1 MIQIHRLEGF
11 YWVAKAGGYARAA
24 RAFPYPITQPAVH
37 QQVKKL
43 AAELEM
49 ELFERVGKDRMMLTP
64 AGQCLYEFIGPFF
77 EGLAAVIRAVK
88 AGEQSGELHIHAETM
103 MLHRLL
109 PGWLKRLQKRCPQVK
124 IDLREVASTDLE
136 PLRAGEADLLVG
148 YLPELPED
156 IAALQVA
163 KLRGFFILPADHP
176 KAKRARLQPKDLGDD
191 PFIAYHQG
199 LIAHDLQMQA
209 LSMHGISPKNTISA
223 GSAENIIA
231 FVESGLGYSL
241 VPSLDATGP
250 KSRHLRA
257 IPLLRPKI
265 DFPVYAVWRKDAAE
279 NAMLDAALD
288 TAPRVES

>member
-43 AAELEM
+43 SEELEM

-64 AGQCLYEFIGPFF
+64 AGLRLYEFIAPFY
-77 EGLAAVIRAVK
+77 EGLGSVIRAVK

-109 PGWLKRLQKRCPQVK
+109 PRWLKRLQKRCPQVK
-124 IDLREVASTDLE
+124 IELREVASTDLE
-136 PLRAGEADLLVG
+136 PLRSGEADLLVG
-148 YLPELPED
+148 YVPELPND
-156 IAALQVA
+156 VAALEVA
-163 KLRGFFILPADHP
+163 RLRGFFIVPADHP
-176 KAKRARLQPKDLGDD
+176 KAGRARLQPKDLGSD

-209 LSMHGISPKNTISA
+209 LSMHGIAPKNTIFA

-241 VPSLDATGP
+241 VPSMDAAGP
-250 KSRHLRA
+250 KSKHLRA
-257 IPLLRPKI
+257 IPLNRPKI
-265 DFPVYAVWRKDAAE
+265 DFPVYAVWRKDAPE

-288 TAPRVES
+288 TAPQVAG